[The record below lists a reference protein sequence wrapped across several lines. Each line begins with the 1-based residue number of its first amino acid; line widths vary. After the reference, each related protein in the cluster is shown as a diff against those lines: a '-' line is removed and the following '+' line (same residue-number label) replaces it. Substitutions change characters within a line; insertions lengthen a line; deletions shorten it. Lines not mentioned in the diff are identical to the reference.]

1 MSRDGQ
7 LGVNLRHLAGMHDV
21 SQRELAG
28 YLGLSAQG
36 IWNIVHGRSEPR
48 LRTAERMATAFAIP
62 VDLLFADTAECV
74 RGAAAVFEQAPIRQ
88 FTAGRAAVEHANRRS
103 GSRHP
108 SPIQDQAHFENGVQA
123 TGLRLTP

>member
-1 MSRDGQ
+1 MPPRQPRMSRGGQ
-7 LGVNLRHLAGMHDV
+7 LGVNLRHLAGMHDI

-62 VDLLFADTAECV
+62 VDLLFADTGVCV
-74 RGAAAVFEQAPIRQ
+74 RGAAAVFEQAPL
-88 FTAGRAAVEHANRRS
+88 RRGLN
-103 GSRHP
+103 GSR
-108 SPIQDQAHFENGVQA
+108 SVAV
-123 TGLRLTP
+123 GLPAASR